1 MILEITN
8 LKNKFKN
15 SIFWLSGDFN
25 LPDINWP
32 NQTVR
37 GTMYP
42 REFNE
47 LFIDMINKLG
57 IDQIVDFPT
66 RKDNILD
73 LFCTNQP
80 SLINKVKSIP
90 GISDHNIVLVDA
102 SCNPKRYKKNTT

>member
-1 MILEITN
+1 MAILTF
-8 LKNKFKN
+8 L
-15 SIFWLSGDFN
+15 
-25 LPDINWP
+25 INWP
-32 NQTVR
+32 NQTVT

-42 REFNE
+42 RECNE

-57 IDQIVDFPT
+57 IDQIVDFST

-80 SLINKVKSIP
+80 SLIKKVKSIP

-102 SCNPKRYKKNTT
+102 SCNPKRSKKKKHNIKYIYGNKQT